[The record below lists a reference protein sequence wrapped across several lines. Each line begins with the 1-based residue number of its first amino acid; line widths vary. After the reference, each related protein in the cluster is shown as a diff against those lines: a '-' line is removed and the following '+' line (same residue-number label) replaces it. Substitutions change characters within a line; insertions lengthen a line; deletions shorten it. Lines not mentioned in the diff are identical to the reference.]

1 MPTHT
6 FAYSIKNQW
15 INMSVYFINFMYRT
29 RKPFGDTTLGTIVNS
44 LLLGGALQLSLQIY
58 KNIPFLISIV
68 SSSLIKKSNQT
79 IAEQYLNKIIE
90 DFNLKKEKN
99 VYVCQHIT
107 QPNRLKD
114 NNDLLG
120 GKQRNSKWFAS
131 GDYIKTKFIKLD
143 KTDIIT
149 FFGNNDNGFAYNK
162 NILNNPTNYNRQS
175 NTASSFNTN
184 ITNQERDD
192 NNTNIYNND
201 NLYYF
206 LKATNNN
213 DVIRFLIGAGII

>member
-1 MPTHT
+1 MATHT

-15 INMSVYFINFMYRT
+15 LNMSLYFINFMYRT
-29 RKPFGDTTLGTIVNS
+29 RKPFGDTLVGKLIKSIV
-44 LLLGGALQLSLQIY
+44 LIRIY
-58 KNIPFLISIV
+58 AQTLISKPNPII
-68 SSSLIKKSNQT
+68 LIDTTKT
-79 IAEQYLNKIIE
+79 IAGQFYTTFNSEWNEQNI
-90 DFNLKKEKN
+90 
-99 VYVCQHIT
+99 YVCKYIT
-107 QPNRLKD
+107 KPNRLKD
-114 NNDLLG
+114 NSDLLG
-120 GKQRNSKWFAS
+120 GRQRNSKWFAS

-162 NILNNPTNYNRQS
+162 NKLNNPTNYYRQS
-175 NTASSFNTN
+175 NTSSNFNTN

-192 NNTNIYNND
+192 TNQNIYNND

-213 DVIRFLIGAGII
+213 DIIKFLIGAGII